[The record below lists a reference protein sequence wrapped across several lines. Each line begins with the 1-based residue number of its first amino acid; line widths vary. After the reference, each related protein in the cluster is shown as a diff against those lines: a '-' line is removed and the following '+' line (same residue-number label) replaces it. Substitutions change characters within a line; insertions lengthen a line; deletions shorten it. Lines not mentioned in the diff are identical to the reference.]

1 MSRPPASPANIISR
15 YTPPSKRL
23 YFIPYRHNFKTPTW
37 KGLLFSNKIT
47 SRFFYFSFSL
57 IFFVCIFM
65 NFSVYV
71 SLFGAYTS
79 IFCLSREYMYFA
91 SSCQIL
97 FLPLFILDFCLYV
110 IYLVDYCTFLF
121 IFEYFPIYCQGI
133 SMGIYMLSTKSRL
146 NKMVWIKKKTC
157 FCFVQSEEMAF
168 IFLTK
173 LYIKQACGREPKL
186 GKIGQKCINFLSL
199 AQAILCGIHKNRGD
213 SGFYS
218 NT

>member
-15 YTPPSKRL
+15 YTLPSKRL
-23 YFIPYRHNFKTPTW
+23 YFKPYRHNFKTPTW

-97 FLPLFILDFCLYV
+97 FLPLFILDFFLYV

-157 FCFVQSEEMAF
+157 FCFVQS
-168 IFLTK
+168 
-173 LYIKQACGREPKL
+173 
-186 GKIGQKCINFLSL
+186 
-199 AQAILCGIHKNRGD
+199 RGD
-213 SGFYS
+213 GIYFS
-218 NT
+218 NKTLYKASLWKRTKTWENRAKMYKLFIISASHTLWHS